1 MTAFSLGRLGFFACY
16 NTRFYIW
23 IHNNHH
29 GNLTNY
35 VSCCVCVFLAC
46 QELPDE
52 QALTPTNFGVFMTEQ
67 AVATKKLNEEV
78 EKIKALLKTR
88 GEL

>member
-1 MTAFSLGRLGFFACY
+1 MLAITQDSTYG
-16 NTRFYIW
+16 
-23 IHNNHH
+23 H
-29 GNLTNY
+29 GNLANY

-78 EKIKALLKTR
+78 EKFKALLKTR
-88 GEL
+88 GELCMENVQ

>member
-1 MTAFSLGRLGFFACY
+1 MAGLAFLLAITQDSTYG
-16 NTRFYIW
+16 
-23 IHNNHH
+23 H
-29 GNLTNY
+29 GNLANY

-78 EKIKALLKTR
+78 EKFKALLKTR

>member
-1 MTAFSLGRLGFFACY
+1 
-16 NTRFYIW
+16 
-23 IHNNHH
+23 
-29 GNLTNY
+29 
-35 VSCCVCVFLAC
+35 VFLAC

-78 EKIKALLKTR
+78 EKFKALLKTR